1 MIIKRM
7 INGVETEI
15 TLTNRELWEAFVEEQ
30 HKCDLSDIDN
40 AFEDLID
47 DELIEDYGKT
57 RSELEELKE
66 AMAYKYRKFRDN
78 YDESWI
84 EDRDA
89 AIRYVLMEN
98 EKYVQLVDVKREAEV
113 ENTYST
119 FAFRLMPMGW

>member
-7 INGVETEI
+7 IIGVETEI

-98 EKYVQLVDVKREAEV
+98 EKYV
-113 ENTYST
+113 
-119 FAFRLMPMGW
+119 